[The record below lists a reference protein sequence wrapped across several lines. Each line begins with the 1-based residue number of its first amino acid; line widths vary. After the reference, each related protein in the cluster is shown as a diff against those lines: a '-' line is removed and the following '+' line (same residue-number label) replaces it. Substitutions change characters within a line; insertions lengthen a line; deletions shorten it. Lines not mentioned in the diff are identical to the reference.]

1 MDFFS
6 LCKAKQRRTPFNLSS
21 EMRFFLDNNIML
33 RNNSNYSYLAKVG
46 SHSTFDVVRANI
58 VLRAMINKAYIERAY
73 FKMTQG
79 GILKKDLSPEDRS
92 KYLKEITNEIAELPY
107 FEYEGQ
113 RIYVPIFVPGINTIY
128 ANDFFKFEEKP
139 YKDLMN
145 DFDAISVDPFD
156 TYGDEIYNSLFT
168 KLIQLKK
175 TDKGSAYY
183 DYDAWSIYFINKEG
197 RLEVCLPLFD
207 RYLKNPAPNH
217 MIEKLIPVVNCY
229 YEGNREAFFESL
241 VENRLISSKLLAK
254 YQSKKDSIITKAFK
268 H

>member
-139 YKDLMN
+139 YKDL
-145 DFDAISVDPFD
+145 
-156 TYGDEIYNSLFT
+156 
-168 KLIQLKK
+168 
-175 TDKGSAYY
+175 
-183 DYDAWSIYFINKEG
+183 
-197 RLEVCLPLFD
+197 
-207 RYLKNPAPNH
+207 
-217 MIEKLIPVVNCY
+217 
-229 YEGNREAFFESL
+229 
-241 VENRLISSKLLAK
+241 
-254 YQSKKDSIITKAFK
+254 
-268 H
+268 